1 MMNFRNSRFTGKSID
16 SSNHFDWEWLLTN
29 KLGGYASSTVSC
41 MNTRKYHGLL
51 VSSDNALDR
60 VVVLQKLDE
69 EVVSGG
75 VKATLSVNEYE
86 DGTLDTSALKNLV
99 KFECDYG
106 EASFTFFVGRVS
118 IEKTLMLPEF
128 QNSVQVK
135 YKIQNKSR
143 EAITFNVYPMGN
155 VRGFHTLGGGELS
168 INSGDSHSLIVS
180 AAGGEVSFESD
191 NSELKPTEF
200 DWNNK
205 IKYRLEQARGE
216 DFVED
221 VRVWGL
227 FSTVVE
233 ASSSVELNFTC
244 TDNSRRNSQPKV
256 DYPKY
261 KGSEVFLSRL
271 NSCCRS
277 HIVEAPPFKTVI
289 AGYPWFSEWSR
300 DSLISLPG
308 LTLVWGDLEGCEA
321 VLNRVFTLFSDG
333 RLTTNLEDGN
343 IQSYDFDGAGWLID
357 RVYQY
362 LKYAGESRGKD
373 LVEGN
378 RKHLS
383 DIIDFYSNL
392 VRGGLVRHKS
402 GTWMDTLKRDNAVE
416 IQALYYNSLKIFE
429 KMSDLYGLKPPGKID
444 ISSEAEVLREAFN
457 KAYYTGEHLHDTYD
471 PNDAAVRPNQLIATS
486 LDYTMLDK
494 GQVKKI
500 LEVCEEKLV
509 TELGLKTIESKDPR
523 YHGTYLGNPK
533 DRELAYHNGA
543 VWPWL
548 IGPYAKTY
556 VKVHGRKGGLKMK
569 SYLTNFFKKSF
580 GVSGLGYINEVF
592 DAEPPHN
599 PRGCISQAWSIAEPV
614 RAFFEDALGR
624 KLPFEKDFS

>member
-1 MMNFRNSRFTGKSID
+1 MNFRKSRFTGKSID

-60 VVVLQKLDE
+60 RVVLQKLDE

-75 VKATLSVNEYE
+75 VKTPLSVNEYE
-86 DGTLDTSALKNLV
+86 DGTLDTSALRNLV

-106 EASFTFFVGRVS
+106 EASFTFLVGRVS
-118 IEKTLMLPEF
+118 IEKTLRLPEF

-135 YKIQNKSR
+135 YKIQNTNR
-143 EAITFNVYPMGN
+143 EPIIFNVYPMGN
-155 VRGFHTLGGGELS
+155 VRGFHTIGGGELS
-168 INSGDSHSLIVS
+168 INSSAPHSLLVS
-180 AAGGEVSFESD
+180 NSCGEVSFESD
-191 NSELKPTEF
+191 NSELKSTEF
-200 DWNNK
+200 DWNKK

-216 DFVED
+216 AFVED

-227 FSTVVE
+227 FSAEVAPST
-233 ASSSVELNFTC
+233 SVELNFTC
-244 TDNSRRNSQPKV
+244 TDNSRRVSQVKL

-261 KGSEVFLSRL
+261 TGSEVLLSRL
-271 NSCCRS
+271 NSCCRC
-277 HIVEAPPFKTVI
+277 HLVEVPPFKTVI

-308 LTLVWGDLEGCEA
+308 LTLVWGDLEGCES
-321 VLNRVFTLFSDG
+321 VLKRLFSLFSDG
-333 RLTTNLEDGN
+333 RLTTNLEGGLN
-343 IQSYDFDGAGWLID
+343 QTYDFDGAGWLID

-362 LKYAGESRGKD
+362 LKYAGESSGED
-373 LVEGN
+373 LVEEN
-378 RKHLS
+378 KKHLS
-383 DIIDFYSNL
+383 EIIEFYSNH

-402 GTWMDTLKRDNAVE
+402 GTWMDTIKRDNAVE

-429 KMSDLYGLKPPGKID
+429 KISDLYGLKPPGKLD
-444 ISSEAEVLREAFN
+444 VSREAEVLKEAFN
-457 KAYYTGEHLHDTYD
+457 KAYYTGEYLHDTYEPKD
-471 PNDAAVRPNQLIATS
+471 TAVRPNQLIATS

-494 GQVKKI
+494 GQVKRI
-500 LEVCEEKLV
+500 LEVCEEKLL
-509 TELGLKTIESKDPR
+509 TELGLKTIESQDPR
-523 YHGTYLGNPK
+523 YQETYLGNPK
-533 DRELAYHNGA
+533 ERELAYHNGT

-556 VKVHGRKGGLKMK
+556 VKVHGRKGRKKLK
-569 SYLTNFFKKSF
+569 SYLNSFFRKTF

-599 PRGCISQAWSIAEPV
+599 PCGCISQAWSIAEPV
-614 RAFFEDALGR
+614 RAFFEDALGW
-624 KLPFEKDFS
+624 KPLFEKDFS